1 MLKENFNKIKSA
13 IGRKN
18 GASAIGQVL
27 GIVAIVFILFL
38 ISGAALI
45 FGLNLMG
52 FDLDYT
58 LKTCLGACIVILM
71 IRPFSSKE

>member
-1 MLKENFNKIKSA
+1 MLKENLNKIKSA

-18 GASAIGQVL
+18 GASAIGQVI
-27 GIVAIVFILFL
+27 GIVAIVFLLFL
-38 ISGAALI
+38 ISGAGLI

-52 FDLDYT
+52 FDIDYT
-58 LKTCLGACIVILM
+58 IKTCLGACIVILM

>member
-18 GASAIGQVL
+18 GASAVGQVI
-27 GIVAIVFILFL
+27 GIIAIVFLLFL
-38 ISGAALI
+38 LSGAALI

-58 LKTCLGACIVILM
+58 LKTCLGATLVILM

>member
-1 MLKENFNKIKSA
+1 MLKENLNKIKSA

-18 GASAIGQVL
+18 GASAIGQVI
-27 GIVAIVFILFL
+27 GIVAIVFLLFL

-52 FDLDYT
+52 FGIDYT
-58 LKTCLGACIVILM
+58 IKTCLGACIVILM

>member
-18 GASAIGQVL
+18 GASAIGQVI
-27 GIVAIVFILFL
+27 GIVAIVFLLFL

-52 FDLDYT
+52 FDIDYT
-58 LKTCLGACIVILM
+58 FKTCLGACIVILM

>member
-27 GIVAIVFILFL
+27 GNVAIVFILFL

>member
-13 IGRKN
+13 IGRKS

-27 GIVAIVFILFL
+27 GIVVIVFLLFL

-58 LKTCLGACIVILM
+58 LKTCLGATLVILI